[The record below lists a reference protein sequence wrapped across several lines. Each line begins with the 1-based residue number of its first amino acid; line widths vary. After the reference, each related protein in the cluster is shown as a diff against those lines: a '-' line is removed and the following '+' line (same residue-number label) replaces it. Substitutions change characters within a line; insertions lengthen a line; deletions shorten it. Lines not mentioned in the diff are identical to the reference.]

1 MKKRLCSIL
10 LVLVMAISLL
20 PTAAFAAGGDFDV
33 DIVAT
38 KFNTVKYNEKETMK
52 LDFMMKT
59 SNGAKVRGIQT
70 ALLAIDLNKYAV
82 LQVGTKT
89 VYDRTDTVSTGSTVT
104 KNYAYTKYNDEANEI
119 EVTPKNTFLKSGTTL
134 LMTFEADFGA
144 NDVSITESTSMMSI
158 LLGLKDG
165 VDWSNLPSDSI
176 RLATAAEAKT
186 FNATGVVTVNDSDGN
201 AFVFR
206 HKDGAGSDPL
216 TIAPTLASDDS
227 FSFVEPPKPPY
238 SGDIAAP
245 TVNSNAGG
253 KVELNAAVLTPTDS
267 SAKIKYGYSNSA
279 STVPTTWQDSTT
291 FSGLHVGDTL
301 YFYAKV
307 EGTSSYAEKVS
318 AASVAVPVADKAA
331 PTITTLPT
339 ASVTY
344 GDAVADSALTGGVA
358 SPGGTFHWMSGVT
371 DYGDAGTKTL
381 KAKFVPT
388 DTAAYATVEN
398 IDVAV
403 TVSAKAL
410 TDVAVE
416 DIAAQAYTGSQI
428 TPAVEVKG
436 DGGKKLV
443 KDKDY
448 TVDYG
453 ANNTTGT
460 GAGTV
465 TVKAKADGNYT
476 FGNVVKHFDIQ
487 AGSADDTLKGK
498 LKATH
503 TPYTGPYD
511 GTAHPAFSS
520 IATLPIGWT
529 STYSRTEA
537 GPYGTLPMITN
548 VADSGKIYVKFSHA
562 SYADFIAE
570 YEVKITQKSISDML
584 VTLDH
589 DSFAYDGTDKTVAVT
604 SVKTTDGAVTLTPTS
619 DYTIDSGSSTMTAK
633 NVPEGAGYPVVVAGT
648 GNYTGTHTVYWK
660 ITKADPN
667 AADFDIPSSS
677 APVDYNGDPISVTPP
692 TLKTGKTGA
701 GTVTVYYKGTSGT
714 TYSKDTNPPT
724 EVGTYDVTFNVAD
737 GTNYN
742 AASGLHYGTLTIQA
756 KDVTGLTAVIG
767 DQTTAKGEGQFVDP
781 VIKGVKGETL
791 EGTLTYAY
799 GSETDKTHAEVVT
812 MLATKDT
819 DDAVDLTYTFI
830 PTSTNY
836 TGTKTGT
843 FKVTVKDI
851 AFTVDGGSTADAS
864 NAINEL
870 ISDTTYGAT
879 WNERISLKPITA
891 TVGTDT
897 KEGTYT
903 IIPDSGAL
911 TDRPGVSAGNY
922 TVKFS
927 SSDGAYTDVTVFNG
941 SITVTAKPVT
951 VSGITASS
959 KPYDGNT
966 NATVNAST
974 ATITGKVDG
983 DDLTVDASSASAT
996 FDNKN
1001 VDTDKTVT
1009 FTGYSLSGTDA
1020 GNYTLA
1026 TTGNQTEAK
1035 ADITARTLS
1044 ITDAAV
1050 SNKPYDGNT
1059 TATVTDVTFGNLVV
1073 GESLTVGTDYTV
1085 SGVFNS
1091 ADAATDRT
1099 VTVTV
1104 TLNDTV
1110 KNYALPTA
1118 TFAKTGVSINKI
1130 DHPTYGTTQTGGTN
1144 ALRTT
1149 AGEKT
1154 YNLPC
1159 SELAGF
1165 AYTVTAKTT
1174 ANIVAD
1180 VDPTIA
1186 GTVLTYTSKVCA
1198 AANETDTITIK
1209 IESTNYNDITLTL
1222 TVTATDK
1229 TPVTI
1234 SGLTATTGLTYNG
1247 SAQTGYTGT
1256 ASYSPAWS
1264 GTPVVTYYLN
1274 DGTTKTTT
1282 ANSGAAGE
1290 GLAPKN
1296 AGNYKVTIAIPDSDS
1311 AYTGNA
1317 TLNFTIAKRTISV
1330 KADNKSMTVNGTL
1343 PAFTVS
1349 YGDFASGDSE
1359 ANVIETKATASCTA
1373 DGTSTGSFPITV
1385 SGTTTLK
1392 SGMDTNYQ
1400 VGTPENGTLTVNP
1413 AYSGGGGSYTPSY
1426 TVSVDKTENGTIT
1439 VSPKSASKG
1448 DTVTITVKPDKGYEL
1463 EMLKALDKN
1472 GDALKLTEKNG
1483 KYTFTMPA
1491 GKVTVKGSFVEEVL
1505 FDDVKVGDYFY
1516 EAVRWAVKGGITNGV
1531 GNDLFAPNQPC
1542 TRGQIVTFLW
1552 RAAGS
1557 PEPKNMS
1564 SFADV
1569 PADAFYAK
1577 AVAWAVENAIT
1588 GGTGDGKFSPDA
1600 TCTRAQS
1607 VTFLYR
1613 AAGSPKVSGSA
1624 EFGDVA
1630 TNAYYADAVA
1640 WAAKNGIT
1648 GGIGGGLFGS
1658 GNDCTRAQIVTFLY
1672 RSVK

>member
-38 KFNTVKYNEKETMK
+38 KFSTVKYNEKETMK

-82 LQVGTKT
+82 LQVVGTGK
-89 VYDRTDTVSTGSTVT
+89 VYDRTDTVSTGSTFT
-104 KNYAYTKYNDEANEI
+104 KNYAYTKYYDEANDI

-206 HKDGAGSDPL
+206 RKDGAGSDTL
-216 TIAPTLASDDS
+216 TIAPTLASNGS

-238 SGDIAAP
+238 SGTIAAP

-253 KVELNAAVLTPTDS
+253 TVELDAAVLNPADTT
-267 SAKIKYGYSNSA
+267 AKIQYGYSTANDG
-279 STVPTTWQDSTT
+279 TGITWQDGTT
-291 FSGLHVGDTL
+291 FDSLTVGSTY

-307 EGTSSYAEKVS
+307 VETTEYTEKVS
-318 AASVAVPVADKAA
+318 AASGKVIVADKAA
-331 PTITTLPT
+331 PTITTSPM

-358 SPGGTFHWMSGVT
+358 STGGTFHWMSGVT
-371 DYGDAGTKTL
+371 DYGNAGTKTL
-381 KAKFVPT
+381 QAKFVPA
-388 DTAAYATVEN
+388 DTTAYQTVEN

-410 TDVAVE
+410 TDVKVQ

-428 TPAVEVKG
+428 TPAVTVTG
-436 DGGKKLV
+436 DGSKTLELN
-443 KDKDY
+443 KDY
-448 TVDYG
+448 TVAYG
-453 ANNTTGT
+453 TNTAVGT
-460 GAGTV
+460 GSV
-465 TVKAKADGNYT
+465 TVKAKSGGNYT
-476 FGNVVKHFDIQ
+476 FAEVAKNFSIK
-487 AGSADDTLKGK
+487 AGSADDTLKGQ

-503 TPYTGPYD
+503 TPYNDTYD
-511 GTAHPAFSS
+511 GTAHPAFTADMSS
-520 IATLPIGWT
+520 VTGWT
-529 STYSRTEA
+529 VQYADSESGSYSGA
-537 GPYGTLPMITN
+537 MPQVTN
-548 VADSGKIYVKFSHA
+548 VSDSKTLWVKFSNS
-562 SYADFIAE
+562 SYSDFVTSYSVSVTARDISGAA
-570 YEVKITQKSISDML
+570 ITL
-584 VTLDH
+584 NTVPT
-589 DSFAYDGTDKTVAVT
+589 YDGTEKQVTISDVTVDGSPLNTGDYDIVADTDKATNVESKELKITGKGNYMGTATKNWSLQKATPDVG
-604 SVKTTDGAVTLTPTS
+604 DFDLTPAIPAAGGY
-619 DYTIDSGSSTMTAK
+619 DYNSSF
-633 NVPEGAGYPVVVAGT
+633 GGL
-648 GNYTGTHTVYWK
+648 
-660 ITKADPN
+660 
-667 AADFDIPSSS
+667 S
-677 APVDYNGDPISVTPP
+677 APMAKKAGMGGVTVKYEGSTTVP
-692 TLKTGKTGA
+692 TNA
-701 GTVTVYYKGTSGT
+701 GSYTVTF
-714 TYSKDTNPPT
+714 
-724 EVGTYDVTFNVAD
+724 DVAE

-742 AASGLHYGTLTIQA
+742 AKTGLSIGTLKINQIDYAGVKIATDTVRSGHATTDKALTLPTLPAGASYAASGTVGGATAALISAQSVTGTTLTYSTTNKPDGTSATITIPVTGATNYNPYDVVVTITAQDKQTLTITGVTMGAASYTYGDPVSYNKSGLSVTGATTPEFDAATLEYIYSGTLTDGSAFTDGTAAPTKAGSYTLTVKVPDSNADYMGQQVINFTIAPKALRSSDLEQTAGAITKTYDGNVAAPGITVGVKSDSLVETTDAVTITGSAAYNSENVSEATKIIFTPAGTGNVNYTLDASETLTIEGASITA
-756 KDVTGLTAVIG
+756 KDVSITGATVHDKNYDGNANATVDSVTITGVSGALNKGTDFEVTSAVFSDANASTTNIDVTINVALKGTAASNYHLTNGTDYPVSGA
-767 DQTTAKGEGQFVDP
+767 AKINQA
-781 VIKGVKGETL
+781 TL
-791 EGTLTYAY
+791 SEGT
-799 GSETDKTHAEVVT
+799 DKS
-812 MLATKDT
+812 DSIR
-819 DDAVDLTYTFI
+819 Y
-830 PTSTNY
+830 
-836 TGTKTGT
+836 
-843 FKVTVKDI
+843 
-851 AFTVDGGSTADAS
+851 
-864 NAINEL
+864 
-870 ISDTTYGAT
+870 SDTTEKTFDAAYFGFTKA
-879 WNERISLKPITA
+879 
-891 TVGTDT
+891 GTF
-897 KEGTYT
+897 
-903 IIPDSGAL
+903 AL
-911 TDRPGVSAGNY
+911 
-922 TVKFS
+922 
-927 SSDGAYTDVTVFNG
+927 NG
-941 SITVTAKPVT
+941 S
-951 VSGITASS
+951 
-959 KPYDGNT
+959 
-966 NATVNAST
+966 
-974 ATITGKVDG
+974 
-983 DDLTVDASSASAT
+983 
-996 FDNKN
+996 
-1001 VDTDKTVT
+1001 
-1009 FTGYSLSGTDA
+1009 
-1020 GNYTLA
+1020 
-1026 TTGNQTEAK
+1026 
-1035 ADITARTLS
+1035 
-1044 ITDAAV
+1044 
-1050 SNKPYDGNT
+1050 
-1059 TATVTDVTFGNLVV
+1059 VTDSSHVL
-1073 GESLTVGTDYTV
+1073 
-1085 SGVFNS
+1085 
-1091 ADAATDRT
+1091 AAG
-1099 VTVTV
+1099 
-1104 TLNDTV
+1104 
-1110 KNYALPTA
+1110 
-1118 TFAKTGVSINKI
+1118 F
-1130 DHPTYGTTQTGGTN
+1130 PTYGSTVEVKLDTVASLASPAQTVIIPLTFTTSDGNYVGKN
-1144 ALRTT
+1144 
-1149 AGEKT
+1149 
-1154 YNLPC
+1154 
-1159 SELAGF
+1159 
-1165 AYTVTAKTT
+1165 VT
-1174 ANIVAD
+1174 
-1180 VDPTIA
+1180 
-1186 GTVLTYTSKVCA
+1186 L
-1198 AANETDTITIK
+1198 TIT
-1209 IESTNYNDITLTL
+1209 L
-1222 TVTATDK
+1222 TDK

-1349 YGDFASGDSE
+1349 YGNFASGDSE

-1400 VGTPENGTLTVNP
+1400 VGTPESGTLTVNS
-1413 AYSGGGGSYTPSY
+1413 AYSGGGSYTPSY
-1426 TVSVDKTENGTIT
+1426 SITVDKTENGTIT

-1448 DTVTITVKPDKGYEL
+1448 DTVTVTVKPDKGYEL
-1463 EMLKALDKN
+1463 EMLKALDKD

-1483 KYTFTMPA
+1483 KYTFKMPS
-1491 GKVTVKGSFVEEVL
+1491 GKVTVKGSFVEETPVQI
-1505 FDDVKVGDYFY
+1505 FKDVPVDAYYY
-1516 EAVRWAVKGGITNGV
+1516 EAVKWAAEKGITGGV
-1531 GNDLFAPNQPC
+1531 GNGLFAPNQPC

-1557 PEPKNMS
+1557 PAPKNMS

-1577 AVAWAVENAIT
+1577 AVAWAVENGIT

-1600 TCTRAQS
+1600 TCTRAQA

-1658 GNDCTRAQIVTFLY
+1658 DNDCTRAQIVTFLY